1 MKAFYFRF
9 LIFFALILRGGLAWG
24 QVPANDN
31 CDAPTNI
38 PTPKDFCGN
47 FTSVGA
53 TASGYNVGSTC
64 PITGTNDVWFSFLAV
79 ATTVTINING
89 QSTSTPNFSLRN
101 AQAILYYGECGGIIN
116 ELGCGVA
123 NNTSSGTLDITK
135 SGLIVG
141 EKYFIRVFGANT
153 NTGTFKLC
161 VKNYNQPASIDSDCP
176 TGTVLCDKSPFSIQ
190 YFTGF
195 GKIPNEFDDA
205 PCLGG
210 AGTSNESNSV
220 WLKWTAE
227 KTGTLTFNIT
237 PNFLGDGLPT
247 GANGAIGDDIDF
259 AVYELPNGLNNCGGK
274 KLIGCMAS
282 GPYVEPGCSIKDAL
296 RCAGATGA
304 REGSTTSNQDGSC
317 PCNIAKD
324 NFLKPFVIEAGK
336 SYALGINNF
345 SGTSNGFS
353 IDFGGTGTFVGPEA
367 KIKVNKPD
375 KRYCLGEDVIFDD
388 ASTFAAGRITNRSW
402 RFGKDASRDTANGIG
417 PFRVFYK
424 TPGWKSV
431 VLTVTTERGC
441 IVTNILDSIYVKPF
455 EYDSL
460 LRRPTCNGGR
470 DGVIR
475 LRVTNCGRAP
485 IRYNWE
491 NTGYTT
497 VDSISGLAPG
507 SYRVAVTDSSGVYI
521 DTFRFNLKEFVIE
534 LDKTKSTQD
543 PPKCNGQT
551 NGRIV
556 VSPSTGVPP
565 FRYRW
570 NNNTFFTLDSTL
582 SGLGNGQYTV
592 EIRDANN
599 CAGFYAFD
607 IQEPPPLS
615 ITVDAFNISC
625 FGRIDGYAVAY
636 PSGGVGK
643 YSISWSNGAVGD
655 TVFNLKKGVYVANLV
670 DSNGC
675 FNGTAFTITEP
686 PQIGLTPLSIVA
698 TKCYGDSTGSLVI
711 RGTGGTPPFRYSID
725 GIRFQ
730 KDTLFKNIPGKKYNV
745 VVRDS
750 TGCRETIEVEVPKP
764 PQLEVNAGPDLTI
777 ELGLSTDLRAIV
789 VPSSKL
795 VSYKWTP
802 SDSTLSCFDCPRPSA
817 RPLRTTL
824 YTVSVKD
831 SAGCTALDDVE
842 LKVLKI
848 RPIFIPN
855 IFSPNGDGVNDYFA
869 VFGNQAA
876 FLVKELRVYDRWGGQ
891 VFEGQNIPLNAENLG
906 WNGTLDGKQL
916 NPDVFAFYALIRF
929 IDGEEVL
936 YKGSVTLVR

>member
-1 MKAFYFRF
+1 MKAFYIRF
-9 LIFFALILRGGLAWG
+9 LIFFALILRSGLAWG
-24 QVPANDN
+24 QVPTNDN
-31 CDAPTNI
+31 CDGSITINDPRNSCGTYSNVNATPSGFDAPSC
-38 PTPKDFCGN
+38 FSSAG
-47 FTSVGA
+47 
-53 TASGYNVGSTC
+53 
-64 PITGTNDVWFSFLAV
+64 NDVWFSFIAA
-79 ATTVTINING
+79 ATEVNINIFENSSNPTLTLKG
-89 QSTSTPNFSLRN
+89 G
-101 AQAILYYGECGGIIN
+101 AEAVIYYGDCSQVNEVRCGSNATGNI
-116 ELGCGVA
+116 ELIRG
-123 NNTSSGTLDITK
+123 
-135 SGLIVG
+135 GLRVG
-141 EKYFIRVFGANT
+141 EKYLIRVQGLNGRI
-153 NTGTFKLC
+153 GTFQLC
-161 VKNYNQPASIDSDCP
+161 IKNYNPPAFVDSDCA
-176 TGTVLCDKSPFSIQ
+176 TSAVLCDKSPFSIKQ
-190 YFTGF
+190 LSGE
-195 GKIPNEFDDA
+195 GKIKDELTDA
-205 PCLGG
+205 PCI
-210 AGTSNESNSV
+210 AIPSKAQNVSTESSSV
-220 WLKWTAE
+220 WFKWTAE
-227 KTGTLTFNIT
+227 TSGSLTFNIT
-237 PNFLGDGLPT
+237 PNKLT
-247 GANGAIGDDIDF
+247 GGQENRGDDLDF
-259 AVYELPNGLNNCGGK
+259 AVYELLEGLDNCSK
-274 KLIGCMAS
+274 RRLIGCMAA
-282 GPYVEPGCSIKDAL
+282 GPYGSCGA
-296 RCAGATGA
+296 RCMGATGLK
-304 REGSTTSNQDGSC
+304 EGETDVNEDAGC
-317 PCNIAKD
+317 PCGVPNSNFIAPIQMVK
-324 NFLKPFVIEAGK
+324 GK
-336 SYALGINNF
+336 SYALAINNYSE
-345 SGTSNGFS
+345 SGNGFS
-353 IDFGGTGTFVGPEA
+353 IDWGGSGTFVGPEA

-375 KRYCLGEDVIFDD
+375 KTYCLGEDVIFDD
-388 ASTFAAGRITNRSW
+388 ASTFALGRITNRSW

-417 PFRVFYK
+417 PFKVFYK

-441 IVTNILDSIYVKPF
+441 IVTNILDSIFVKPF

-491 NTGYTT
+491 NTGFKT
-497 VDSISGLAPG
+497 VDSISGLSPG
-507 SYRVAVTDSSGVYI
+507 IYRVAVTDSSGLYI
-521 DTFRFNLKEFVIE
+521 DTFRFNLKEFVVEI
-534 LDKTKSTQD
+534 DKARSKQD

-556 VSPSTGVPP
+556 ISPSTGVPP

-599 CAGFYAFD
+599 CSGFYAFD

-615 ITVDAFNISC
+615 ITVDNFNISC
-625 FGRIDGYAVAY
+625 FGRLDGYAVAY

-675 FNGTAFTITEP
+675 FIGTPLTITEP
-686 PQIGLTPLSIVA
+686 PQIGLIPLSIIA
-698 TKCYGDSTGSLVI
+698 TKCYGDSTGALVI
-711 RGTGGTPPFRYSID
+711 KGTGGTPPFRYSID

-750 TGCRETIEVEVPKP
+750 TGCRETIEVDVPQP
-764 PQLEVNAGPDLTI
+764 PQLQVNAGPDLSI

-789 VPSSKL
+789 VPSSRL

-802 SDSTLSCFDCPRPSA
+802 ADSTLSCFDCPRPSA
-817 RPLRTTL
+817 RPLLTTI
-824 YTVSVKD
+824 YTVSVRD
-831 SAGCTALDDVE
+831 SSGCSALDDVE

-855 IFSPNGDGVNDYFA
+855 VFSPNGDGLNDYFA
-869 VFGNQAA
+869 IFGNQAA
-876 FLVKELRVYDRWGGQ
+876 FSVKELRVYDRWGGQ
-891 VFEGQNIPLNAENLG
+891 VFEGKNIPLNAENQG
-906 WNGTLDGKQL
+906 WDGTFDGKQL
-916 NPDVFAFYALIRF
+916 NPDAFTFYALIRF